1 MNKPFKNRITQED
14 DITIRH
20 LKSTYINMNEDKK
33 RTPDTPDGAFLIS
46 IQPDRYVDEVKLEA
60 DFKFILCLYY
70 HWRYGSKWTS
80 LKHLQQNFA
89 GIVERQESFYHLHFL
104 TYTDNMEELAIFCG
118 YMKGQFKH
126 LYPRT
131 SFDVQAV
138 YDINGA
144 REYISID
151 NPRKKRTSVAIPIT
165 DKMYQV
171 KINERSGT

>member
-46 IQPDRYVDEVKLEA
+46 IQPDRYTDEVKLEA

-89 GIVERQESFYHLHFL
+89 GIVERQ
-104 TYTDNMEELAIFCG
+104 
-118 YMKGQFKH
+118 
-126 LYPRT
+126 
-131 SFDVQAV
+131 
-138 YDINGA
+138 
-144 REYISID
+144 
-151 NPRKKRTSVAIPIT
+151 
-165 DKMYQV
+165 
-171 KINERSGT
+171 